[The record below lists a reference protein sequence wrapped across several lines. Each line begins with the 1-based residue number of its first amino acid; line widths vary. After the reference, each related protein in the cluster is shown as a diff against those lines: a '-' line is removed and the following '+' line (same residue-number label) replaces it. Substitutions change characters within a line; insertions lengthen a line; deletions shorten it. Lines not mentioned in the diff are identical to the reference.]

1 MWLFNHLREYQPE
14 FCGKIDYTP
23 NKVLPSA
30 ERQEVASLAANELQ
44 SEGEMAT
51 VIEMSVRC
59 TPALWAAC
67 CTVLR
72 SWGHC
77 SGFHMGRDIPE
88 LDHTMLCY
96 GEHFNFS
103 FESIGGVAVGISR
116 PAIEKDVAA
125 DVTMIL
131 FTVSLHC
138 HRAGAV
144 RFVIS
149 LLASAKCAAEQA
161 RTPVY
166 MAWDEENCSG
176 VIFPSTHFDSSLHSY
191 PLQAWERTKE
201 IHSWA
206 PFYRAWVNN
215 NIIGDSLQMFCLAWV
230 NSQSL
235 CANNTEASVIYP
247 ASQWK
252 LVAAP
257 RMKSHSLRGSCPL
270 FKG

>member
-1 MWLFNHLREYQPE
+1 MHASPLGCVLYSTEILGTLFRFPHGERYSWAGPHNVVLWGALQLLLWKHRGSGCRNIQTCNREG
-14 FCGKIDYTP
+14 CCC
-23 NKVLPSA
+23 
-30 ERQEVASLAANELQ
+30 
-44 SEGEMAT
+44 
-51 VIEMSVRC
+51 RC
-59 TPALWAAC
+59 NDDF
-67 CTVLR
+67 V
-72 SWGHC
+72 H
-77 SGFHMGRDIPE
+77 
-88 LDHTMLCY
+88 
-96 GEHFNFS
+96 
-103 FESIGGVAVGISR
+103 
-116 PAIEKDVAA
+116 
-125 DVTMIL
+125 
-131 FTVSLHC
+131 TVSLHC

-149 LLASAKCAAEQA
+149 LLASAKCAAERA

-176 VIFPSTHFDSSLHSY
+176 VIFPNTHFDSSLHSY